1 MARGFRTGA
10 GGNGGGSGG
19 SGGRLTATTRWH
31 SSNLNKPLAPDPPPS
46 DFTPGPLPLTLQTC
60 NLLVRSPVIC
70 ALSRW
75 ESRMKERL
83 QGTEG
88 KQQQH
93 QQQQPLE
100 KNTNR

>member
-1 MARGFRTGA
+1 MDGKRAEEL
-10 GGNGGGSGG
+10 GGGAKTTVAAVAAADNNSQKRGG
-19 SGGRLTATTRWH
+19 IHQTLTSRW
-31 SSNLNKPLAPDPPPS
+31 PPDLPPS

-60 NLLVRSPVIC
+60 NQLVRSPVIC

-88 KQQQH
+88 KQQ
-93 QQQQPLE
+93 
-100 KNTNR
+100 